1 MAKRNDI
8 YVNIDEEQ
16 TIKKKKKKKINVK
29 KIMRNILLCILI
41 FIFLFSVIN
50 LIRWA
55 IYNKNADS
63 MSKDLKQKYFSE
75 DIDVENIR
83 NDNDSNINKIFQNPI
98 DFNELKKIN
107 EDVVGWIRIEN
118 TDIDYPILQS
128 KDNEYYLHKDIN
140 RKYSTCGWIFMDCKN
155 TNNFIDKNTV
165 LYGHNIKSGI
175 MFYDLQKVLNNKLGN
190 KIIIEIFTPKEKLE
204 YRVYSSYLEQPEEYA
219 IKSNLVEE
227 SDVQDYIKE
236 MLARSSI
243 PYNIVPDKTDKLIT
257 LSTCDN
263 SGKNR
268 IIVHGVYVNGQ
279 TYENK

>member
-29 KIMRNILLCILI
+29 KIIRNILLCILI

-50 LIRWA
+50 LIRWV

-227 SDVQDYIKE
+227 SNVQDYIKE

>member
-8 YVNIDEEQ
+8 YVDIDEEQ
-16 TIKKKKKKKINVK
+16 TIKKKKKKKINIK
-29 KIMRNILLCILI
+29 KIMRNIFLCILV
-41 FIFLFSVIN
+41 FIFLFSLVN

-55 IYNKNADS
+55 IYNRNADS
-63 MSKDLKQKYFSE
+63 MSKDLKKKYFSE
-75 DIDVENIR
+75 DIDIENIR
-83 NDNDSNINKIFQNPI
+83 NDNDSNINKVFENPI
-98 DFNELKKIN
+98 DFKELNEIN

-140 RKYSTCGWIFMDCKN
+140 RRYSTCGWIFMDCKN
-155 TNNFIDKNTV
+155 TNSFIDKNTV

-227 SDVQDYIKE
+227 TDVQDYIKE

-257 LSTCDN
+257 LSTCDK